1 MIRKY
6 STKELQSIP
15 LDELEKRYWE
25 LTKLSTSVE
34 KSRPHLDPTFCSN
47 CLRSCNPD
55 RDTPFPVSDCCVD
68 EMVDKNKIKSII
80 EGQAAIAAERLRANS
95 KPLRKKK
102 KRGRKDVRAGMT
114 STGTFKMSKARR
126 TPTDP
131 AQEVTVI
138 LNDVSFTFPTRKR
151 LRKYLREH
159 GTSITQFEENAE
171 GILVQMEE

>member
-6 STKELQSIP
+6 SEAELKSIP

-25 LTKLSTSVE
+25 LAKLATSTE

-47 CLRSCNPD
+47 CLRSCSPD
-55 RDTPFPVSDCCVD
+55 RDTPFPVSNCCAA
-68 EMVDKNKIKSII
+68 EMLPKHEIKEVI
-80 EGQAAIAAERLRANS
+80 EVQAAIAAKRLGENA

-102 KRGRKDVRAGMT
+102 RRRQKSDPGR
-114 STGTFKMSKARR
+114 TFKMSKARR
-126 TPTDP
+126 KATDP
-131 AQEVTVI
+131 AEEITVI

-159 GTSITQFEENAE
+159 GTSITQFEENDE
-171 GILVQMEE
+171 GILIQTEE

>member
-6 STKELQSIP
+6 SETELKSIP

-25 LTKLSTSVE
+25 LIKLSTSTE
-34 KSRPHLDPTFCSN
+34 KSRPHLDSTFCSN
-47 CLRSCNPD
+47 CLKSCITD
-55 RDTPFPVSDCCVD
+55 RDTPFPVSNCCAA
-68 EMVDKNKIKSII
+68 EMLHKHEMKEII
-80 EGQAAIAAERLRANS
+80 ETQASIAAKRLGENA
-95 KPLRKKK
+95 KPLRKK
-102 KRGRKDVRAGMT
+102 RRRRRRDDPAR
-114 STGTFKMSKARR
+114 TFKMAKARR

-159 GTSITQFEENAE
+159 GTSITQFVENE
-171 GILVQMEE
+171 DGILVQTED